1 MEVTEMT
8 NAHWRLFWVIVAA
21 GVVVNL
27 ISARL
32 LRPRSANVLT
42 LVPSRGEE

>member
-1 MEVTEMT
+1 MT
-8 NAHWRLFWVIVAA
+8 DSHWRLFFVIVAA

-32 LRPRSANVLT
+32 LRPRSADVLT
-42 LVPSRGEE
+42 LVPRTE

>member
-1 MEVTEMT
+1 MT
-8 NAHWRLFWVIVAA
+8 GAHWRLFFVIVAA

-32 LRPRSANVLT
+32 LRPRSADVLS
-42 LVPSRGEE
+42 LVPRTE